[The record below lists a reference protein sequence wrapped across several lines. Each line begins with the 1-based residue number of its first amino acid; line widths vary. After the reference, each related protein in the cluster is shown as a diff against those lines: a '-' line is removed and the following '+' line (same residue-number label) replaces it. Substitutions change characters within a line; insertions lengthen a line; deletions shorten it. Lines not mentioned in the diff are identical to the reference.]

1 MTKTKKPIFI
11 LMFAVL
17 SAIMLVGAKFTS
29 AKAAEK
35 LIIPS
40 DAKIELTDGV
50 SIKLNDDGG
59 MRFVAKMNEAA
70 KNYVCDNEAVS
81 LVALIAPDYIIG
93 NGEDFATLK
102 DTCIKIVANKAAIY
116 EVDGSYYANFC
127 VIKMKT
133 SNINLD
139 YTAAVYILNGETVA
153 AKTGVNVKS
162 VNNFYNITNQAFLY
176 NGGKNYSADIL
187 ALDSYDW
194 FGRKEY
200 PVTVNS
206 SADYNNLVKAI
217 NGGAEISEKHV
228 EIAASVDTTAGELLD
243 DGKTMPEN
251 TKSVAIVSFVN
262 GGETISSEKI
272 EKGKTVSEPAASE
285 IGADDYAIKNGAYY
299 KFDGWYNGDEKY
311 EFTSPVTTN
320 ITLEARWIEI
330 GAINNATVKISG
342 DYSLNKITSGA
353 AYTDSSYIELGDFRN
368 GGYVAVDFTGK
379 VAPQIAFFLSGAT
392 SSMKDD
398 ALGCMLFTSDVAT
411 ADYRMFPHTDP
422 NTGAVLA
429 GKWNKGAFNNLEP
442 TKNYVLLIGCV
453 KNNLNY
459 NVSFALYEKD
469 GLSIS
474 RVDGGE
480 YSCSY
485 AVDHKDLKNSGEKI
499 VLFGSR
505 HANANGKF
513 AVAATEN
520 EVLAGYDRIK
530 TYKATYSK
538 ESGEVKFNTCAG
550 STSYT
555 DCSYIDFGEYEN
567 GGEVTVEFKGKYKPQ
582 IGFFL
587 SGGTA
592 TMKADALGGLI
603 FSDDAVGSDYRMW
616 KCTDV
621 TTGAVLFSKWNV
633 AAYNNL
639 DASASYKL
647 QIKCVKAQRYEIY
660 MALYTLNGETYELM
674 SEYSENYALNYTSIS
689 NSGTHI
695 VLFGSRITALT
706 AKVSIV
712 GC

>member
-1 MTKTKKPIFI
+1 MIKIKKPIFI
-11 LMFAVL
+11 LVFVVL
-17 SAIMLVGAKFTS
+17 SAIMFAGAGFVS
-29 AKAAEK
+29 AKAEGEVV
-35 LIIPS
+35 PS
-40 DAKIELTDGV
+40 EAKIELADGI
-50 SIKLNDDGG
+50 SIKLNDNGG
-59 MRFVAKMNEAA
+59 MRFVAKMNESA
-70 KNYVCDNEAVS
+70 KNYVCDNENVS
-81 LVALIAPDYIIG
+81 LVALIAPDYVIG
-93 NGEDFATLK
+93 DGEDFATLK

-187 ALDSYDW
+187 ALDSYNW
-194 FGRKEY
+194 FGSEEY

-206 SADYNNLVKAI
+206 SDDYNNLVKAI
-217 NGGAEISEKHV
+217 NGGAEISEKYV

-262 GGETISSEKI
+262 GGETISSKKI
-272 EKGKTVSEPAASE
+272 EKGETVSEPAASE
-285 IGADDYAIKNGAYY
+285 IGADDYAIKDGAYY
-299 KFDGWYNGDEKY
+299 KFDGWYNGDDKY
-311 EFTSPVTTN
+311 DFTSPVAADL
-320 ITLEARWIEI
+320 TLEARWTEI
-330 GAINNATVKISG
+330 GLINNATVKTSG
-342 DYSLNKITSGA
+342 EYSLNKITSGA
-353 AYTDSSYIELGDFRN
+353 AYTDSSYIELGDFPI
-368 GGYVAVDFTGK
+368 GGYVAVDFKGN
-379 VAPQIAFFLSGAT
+379 VAPQMAFFLSGAT
-392 SSMKDD
+392 PSMKDD

-411 ADYRMFPHTDP
+411 ADYRMYPDTNP
-422 NTGAVLA
+422 NGASVLA
-429 GKWNKGAFNNLEP
+429 NKWNKGALSSLD
-442 TKNYVLLIGCV
+442 TKKNYVLLVGCV
-453 KNNLNY
+453 KDDTKY
-459 NVSFALYEKD
+459 NISFALYEKD
-469 GLSIS
+469 GTSIS
-474 RVDGGE
+474 LVDGG
-480 YSCSY
+480 SFSNSY
-485 AVDHKDLKNSGEKI
+485 LVNHENLKNSGEKI

-505 HANANGKF
+505 HGNANGKF
-513 AVAATEN
+513 TVAETEN
-520 EVLAGYDRIK
+520 EALAGYERVI
-530 TYKATYSK
+530 TYKASYSK
-538 ESGEVKFNTCAG
+538 ATGEAKFNMCTG

-587 SGGTA
+587 SGGTT
-592 TMKADALGGLI
+592 TMKSDCLGGLV

-616 KCTDV
+616 KSTNV
-621 TTGAVLFSKWNV
+621 TTGAILAYKWNA

-639 DASASYKL
+639 DANTSYKL

-660 MALYTLNGETYELM
+660 MALYMLNGEIYEM
-674 SEYSENYALNYTSIS
+674 TSEYSGSYPLNEASIS